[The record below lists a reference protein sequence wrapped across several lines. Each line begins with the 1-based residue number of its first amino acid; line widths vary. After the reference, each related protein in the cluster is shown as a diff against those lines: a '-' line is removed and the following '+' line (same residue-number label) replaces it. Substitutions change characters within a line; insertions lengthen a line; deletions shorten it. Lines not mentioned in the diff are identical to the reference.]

1 MKTIIHINKNLKQSN
16 DKHGKSKPVCRVEVD
31 GETWY
36 GSTVDILGPS
46 SMVYSP
52 DKPRKCGAKLWIET
66 DNDVVIHNKT
76 TYSEMRRQHNC
87 KP

>member
-16 DKHGKSKPVCRVEVD
+16 DKHGK
-31 GETWY
+31 TWY

-66 DNDVVIHNKT
+66 DSDVVIHDKT
-76 TYSEMRRQHNC
+76 TYSEMRIN
-87 KP
+87 